1 MIIEVADI
9 RVRPGAGSKFAGV
22 VERARSIV
30 ESSPGCLGVEVLG
43 GIESPERF
51 VLVIRWATLE
61 DHTEGFRASP
71 AFGDWRAAIG
81 GYFASD
87 PLVEHFTVVAAPR

>member
-1 MIIEVADI
+1 MITEIADI
-9 RVRPGAGSKFAGV
+9 RVRPGTGPEFAAAIG
-22 VERARSIV
+22 RARAIV

-61 DHTEGFRASP
+61 AHTEGFRASP
-71 AFGDWRAAIG
+71 AFGEWRSAIG
-81 GYFASD
+81 GFFAAD
-87 PLVEHFTVVAAPR
+87 PHVEHFATVEVPQ

>member
-9 RVRPGAGSKFAGV
+9 RVRPGAG
-22 VERARSIV
+22 
-30 ESSPGCLGVEVLG
+30 
-43 GIESPERF
+43 PE
-51 VLVIRWATLE
+51 
-61 DHTEGFRASP
+61 
-71 AFGDWRAAIG
+71 FGDWRAAIG